1 MNIVMIIVFAILI
14 EAIVQLVKPLW
25 GEKLIGKLSITEIVS
40 MALGVLIAVLARLNV
55 ADALGVTQPAVL
67 YIMYVFTGM
76 AMGRGAS
83 FIHDLWLKI
92 SVSIGD
98 TYQ

>member
-1 MNIVMIIVFAILI
+1 MNIVLIVIFAILI

-25 GEKLIGKLSITEIVS
+25 GDKLIGKLSITEVVS
-40 MALGVLIAVLARLNV
+40 MALGVLIAVLAKLNV
-55 ADALGVTQPAVL
+55 AEALRVSQPAVL

-92 SVSIGD
+92 SASIGG

>member
-1 MNIVMIIVFAILI
+1 MNIVTIIVFAILI
-14 EAIVQLVKPLW
+14 EAIIQLVKPLW
-25 GEKLIGKLSITEIVS
+25 GVKLIGKLSITEAVS
-40 MALGVLIAVLARLNV
+40 MALGVLIAVLGKLNV
-55 ADALGVTQPAVL
+55 ADVLNVMQPVVL
-67 YIMYVFTGM
+67 NIMYVFTGM

-92 SVSIGD
+92 SASIGD